1 MASITIAN
9 LPTEILTQIFGN
21 FCLHCCGEHDQ
32 PCDIG
37 HLRDP
42 LAQERGQMR
51 RSRSWYYKHYRL
63 PLCELSFVSRRF
75 RGIAQ
80 SVLHHEFVLGIG
92 DSWQASG
99 FQWDS
104 RLVLFM
110 RTMRRRPD
118 LANLVKVVSV
128 HRLLFQSI
136 RQHHASTALDQCAS
150 ASGIPLPAAWRRR
163 AARIAALPLDD
174 RPQLPVDEFAEYAD
188 SIMLH
193 RQSMPTVG
201 AMSWLAQE
209 FTPYHERKENSVDGE
224 MLAMLLSQ
232 LPNLEHLITQ
242 DPERDMSPLPNG
254 ALKAL
259 NVSHLP
265 LKTLDVDILPGP
277 IIEMASGLET
287 LNLRNVAFVGTAVP
301 SMPNL
306 KALRMYDLSMSD
318 YDLRVLLSACSGGLR
333 TFVYDAPQYEEG
345 EEHFRLCP
353 AVKHLYR
360 HRDTLERLNIDLR
373 ANHNPISHVDDFSLT
388 DFTALKHLL
397 LSTNAIIIPFSQR
410 KNTDFLANRLPS
422 SIVSLSF
429 PNVQCDTK
437 LSISKGL
444 FGLCER
450 MRLQPS
456 QFPKLRQVICDG
468 LARYPDNLL
477 ENMFE
482 AVDVVFRYERWEV
495 ARHLCRPQQFVGE
508 STVPIHIRF
517 N

>member
-21 FCLHCCGEHDQ
+21 FCLHCCGEHEQ

-42 LAQERGQMR
+42 LAQERGQML

-63 PLCELSFVSRRF
+63 PLCELSYVSRRF

-80 SVLHHEFVLGIG
+80 AVLHHEFVLGIG
-92 DSWQASG
+92 DSWQAEG

-118 LANLVKVVSV
+118 LAKLVKVVSV
-128 HRLLFQSI
+128 HRLLFHAI
-136 RQHHASTALDQCAS
+136 RQHHARTALDQCAS
-150 ASGIPLPAAWRRR
+150 ASGIALPAAWRQR
-163 AARIAALPLDD
+163 AARIAALPTGDTQQ
-174 RPQLPVDEFAEYAD
+174 RPVDEFAEYAD

-193 RQSMPTVG
+193 RPDTPTITT
-201 AMSWLAQE
+201 MTWLAQE

-224 MLAMLLSQ
+224 MIAMLLSQ
-232 LPNLEHLITQ
+232 LPNLEHLITKNP
-242 DPERDMSPLPNG
+242 DRDISPLPNG
-254 ALKAL
+254 AFEAL

-265 LKTLDVDILPGP
+265 LKTLDVDILPAP
-277 IIEMASGLET
+277 ILEMASDLTT
-287 LNLRNVAFVGTAVP
+287 LNLRNVKLSRTTVP
-301 SMPNL
+301 FMPNL
-306 KALRMYDLSMSD
+306 KALRMYDLSIGE
-318 YDLRVLLSACSGGLR
+318 YDLRVLLSACSGLR
-333 TFVYDAPQYEEG
+333 TFVYEAPKYEES

-353 AVKHLYR
+353 AIMYLYW
-360 HRDTLERLNIDLR
+360 HRNTLEHLNIDLR
-373 ANHNPISHVDDFSLT
+373 ANHIPISHGDDFSLA
-388 DFTALKHLL
+388 DFPALKHLL
-397 LSTNAIIIPFSQR
+397 LSTNSITIPFNQR

-456 QFPKLRQVICDG
+456 QFPNLRQINCDA

-482 AVDVVFRYERWEV
+482 AVDVLFRYERWAA
-495 ARHLCRPQQFVGE
+495 ARHLCGPPQFGRE
-508 STVPIHIRF
+508 STVPIPFRF